1 MTDLKFPAHRAHLG
15 IWEGT
20 YRHVDLLAQEEELIQ
35 SHVICEFPDEGD
47 VFYRQTIKLQ
57 HPDGAITNAGFDGA
71 DRGDHLWFDT
81 PTFIGK
87 SWETQDGV
95 VLLNLQ
101 RKDEPGAHFVEVIIM
116 GEGGQHRART
126 WHWFKHGQLYRR
138 TLCDETRVA

>member
-1 MTDLKFPAHRAHLG
+1 MSALKFPAHRAHLG

-20 YRHVDLLAQEEELIQ
+20 YRHMDLNAQQEELIR
-35 SHVICEFPDEGD
+35 SRVVCEFPEDE
-47 VFYRQTIKLQ
+47 VFYRQSIHLT
-57 HPDGAITNAGFDGA
+57 HEDGRVTEAGFDGY

-87 SWETQDGV
+87 SWETDDGV

-116 GEGGQHRART
+116 GEGGQSRART
-126 WHWFKHGQLYRR
+126 WHWFKDGQLYRR
-138 TLCDETRVA
+138 TLCDETRIA

>member
-1 MTDLKFPAHRAHLG
+1 MSAPKFPAHRAHLG

-20 YRHVDLLAQEEELIQ
+20 YRHIDLKAQQEELIR
-35 SHVICEFPDEGD
+35 SRVICEFPDGE
-47 VFYRQTIKLQ
+47 VFYRQRIHLT
-57 HPDGAITNAGFDGA
+57 HEDGSVTEAGFDGY

-87 SWETQDGV
+87 SWETEDGV

-116 GEGGQHRART
+116 GEGSQNRART
-126 WHWFKHGQLYRR
+126 WHWFKDGQLYRR
-138 TLCDETRVA
+138 TLCDEVRVA